1 MSERGYAPST
11 TQRNAVVVIAVIA
24 AGAAL
29 YWLRFLLTPF
39 ALAVFLLIMIDG
51 MARWVKR
58 HVPRLPDWAA
68 TPAAIGAVVAFFG
81 LSVFIVADNIAT
93 FVSQLDGYLPRLN
106 AMIADVFGMLGLA
119 GRPPTLD
126 QLAARADPQ
135 RFLGLGAS
143 AIQSF
148 AGDAILVLIY
158 LAFLLVSRRGFERK
172 IDSLFLGASD
182 RDEAAD
188 IFNRIRLGVEKYLWV
203 QTITALLIAAGCYC
217 VMLAVGLDQALFW
230 AFFIFL
236 ATYIPVIGP
245 TSGTILPALFALVQ
259 FPGYG
264 EALIVFGGTQA
275 VNFVVGNIIN
285 PRLAGQSLNLDPLA
299 LLLGLA
305 FWSLLWGITG
315 AFLATPLLVM
325 SMVLLAQF
333 DGTRWIAV
341 LISQNGQPL
350 GEERGRRRMVERL
363 PSPERNF

>member
-1 MSERGYAPST
+1 MSDRGYAPSS

-51 MARWVKR
+51 MARAIR
-58 HVPRLPDWAA
+58 RRAPGMPDWAA
-68 TPAAIGAVVAFFG
+68 TPAAMGAVVAFFG
-81 LSVFIVADNIAT
+81 LSVFIVADNIAA
-93 FVSQLDGYLPRLN
+93 FVGQLNGYLPRLN
-106 AMIADVFGMLGLA
+106 AMIADVYRLTGGEGA
-119 GRPPTLD
+119 APTLD
-126 QLAARADPQ
+126 QLAARVDPQ

-143 AIQSF
+143 AVQGF

-172 IDSLFLGASD
+172 IDSLFLGAAD

-188 IFNRIRLGVEKYLWV
+188 IFNRIRTGVERYLWV
-203 QTITALLIAAGCYC
+203 QTVTALLIAGGCYAI
-217 VMLAVGLDQALFW
+217 MLAVGLDQALFW

-236 ATYIPVIGP
+236 ATYIPVVGP

-264 EALIVFGGTQA
+264 QAIVIFAGTQA

-285 PRLAGQSLNLDPLA
+285 PRMAGQSLNLDPLA

-325 SMVLLAQF
+325 AMVLLAQF

-341 LISQNGQPL
+341 LMSQNGKPL
-350 GEERGRRRMVERL
+350 GEERGRRQGAQRL
-363 PSPERNF
+363 PAPSPDF